1 MMASRAS
8 HPYEALD
15 TSRRRP
21 RPIAKCAACAL
32 AAVAGARS
40 LTVRRTGF
48 AAEAV
53 ADVAT
58 DGGAPRSSGGG
69 GGGGDGDRVSVSS
82 VDYPEIARVDLEADL
97 LKEWLDAATK

>member
-69 GGGGDGDRVSVSS
+69 GGGGENGEGGRRGGGGGGGDGGDGGGGSG
-82 VDYPEIARVDLEADL
+82 DGHGHAQ
-97 LKEWLDAATK
+97 

>member
-32 AAVAGARS
+32 AAVAGAKLAS
-40 LTVRRTGF
+40 LPPATTQADGSYVGELLASFVAEKRRVLTES
-48 AAEAV
+48 AAAL
-53 ADVAT
+53 
-58 DGGAPRSSGGG
+58 S
-69 GGGGDGDRVSVSS
+69 
-82 VDYPEIARVDLEADL
+82 
-97 LKEWLDAATK
+97 K